1 MDTFNVDS
9 VSINSN
15 KKTVYSV
22 QLLDKDKVGSL
33 QSIHVIQFL
42 KQTHIKKTFYCYKPH
57 FQIILLSQFY
67 KHGRYD
73 HKNLMNCC

>member
-9 VSINSN
+9 VSINTN

-33 QSIHVIQFL
+33 QSIHVTCIF
-42 KQTHIKKTFYCYKPH
+42 KTNAHKKD
-57 FQIILLSQFY
+57 ILL
-67 KHGRYD
+67 
-73 HKNLMNCC
+73 L